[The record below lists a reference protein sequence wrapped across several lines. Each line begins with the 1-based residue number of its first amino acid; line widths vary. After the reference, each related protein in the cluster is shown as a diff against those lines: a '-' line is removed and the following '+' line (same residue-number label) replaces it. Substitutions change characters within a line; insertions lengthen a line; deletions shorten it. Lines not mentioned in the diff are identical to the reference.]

1 MRFKDYTLPID
12 QRTCI
17 MGILNVTPDSFSRD
31 GIYKD
36 PSKALWRAEQMVAEG
51 ADIIDV
57 GGESSRPGAEHLSE
71 KEEIERVVPVIKVL
85 KRSLKTVPISIDTYK
100 SKVAFAAL
108 AEGADIIND
117 ITALKGS
124 FDMARI
130 AVEFNAGVILM
141 HMKGNPRTMQE
152 APSYDNVVE
161 EIYSYLS
168 ESISLAESAGVRR
181 KKIIIDPGIG
191 FGKTHQHNI
200 EILRALKKFK
210 ELKKPVLV
218 GTSRKSFIGALTGRD
233 VEERSFG
240 DSAGFALAIM
250 NGADILRVHNVSAA
264 RDAARVT
271 DAIVR

>member
-1 MRFKDYTLPID
+1 
-12 QRTCI
+12 
-17 MGILNVTPDSFSRD
+17 
-31 GIYKD
+31 
-36 PSKALWRAEQMVAEG
+36 
-51 ADIIDV
+51 
-57 GGESSRPGAEHLSE
+57 
-71 KEEIERVVPVIKVL
+71 
-85 KRSLKTVPISIDTYK
+85 
-100 SKVAFAAL
+100 
-108 AEGADIIND
+108 
-117 ITALKGS
+117 
-124 FDMARI
+124 
-130 AVEFNAGVILM
+130 M